1 MGALDR
7 CGQHAALGL
16 KILFTQILYYMS
28 LQGECKGRPSET
40 QDSHFMSIK
49 YDLFKCNN
57 HSDDDDDGEFAA
69 SILSHTAHALTLF
82 TLKDVFG
89 PFLFL
94 FPCEIPLRRCAP
106 LTLRASAAGACAP
119 APAQSC
125 RCARS
130 RRAGRQQQFSPDAI
144 QVPRV
149 RALLSQFNNT
159 DAAV

>member
-1 MGALDR
+1 MCVKGDH
-7 CGQHAALGL
+7 Q
-16 KILFTQILYYMS
+16 KPTILISRLLNMIH
-28 LQGECKGRPSET
+28 L
-40 QDSHFMSIK
+40 
-49 YDLFKCNN
+49 
-57 HSDDDDDGEFAA
+57 SDDDDEDGEFAV
-69 SILSHTAHALTLF
+69 SLFSHTAHALTLF
-82 TLKDVFG
+82 TLKDVFS

-94 FPCEIPLRRCAP
+94 FPFSTTQVRSPDIARFRRWC
-106 LTLRASAAGACAP
+106 RQDS

-159 DAAV
+159 DVAV